1 MFSFHTFK
9 DQRYWL
15 LFFPFVVFLI
25 LFLFFTSNFLAE
37 NPLMIIVFLMIYM
50 SLFWGSYHLWKY
62 VGNQN

>member
-1 MFSFHTFK
+1 MFSFQTFK

-15 LFFPFVVFLI
+15 LFFPFVFFLI
-25 LFLFFTSNFLAE
+25 LFLFFTSNYLAE
-37 NPLMIIVFLMIYM
+37 KPLMIMLFLMIYT